1 MVPEFIYLIWGGGVL
16 ALLVVVIGVNL
27 VVSDC

>member
-1 MVPEFIYLIWGGGVL
+1 MVPEFIYLIWGVL
-16 ALLVVVIGVNL
+16 ALLVVVTGVNL